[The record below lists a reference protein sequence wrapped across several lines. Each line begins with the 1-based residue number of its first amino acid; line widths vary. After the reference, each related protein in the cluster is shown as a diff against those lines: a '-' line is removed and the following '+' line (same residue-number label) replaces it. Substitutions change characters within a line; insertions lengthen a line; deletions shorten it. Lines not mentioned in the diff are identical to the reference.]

1 MDDVP
6 DVAFVP
12 PAQGEAGIWAFPEGG
27 PVLLQALISAKAEHV
42 HPRDCFS
49 VHPVDEPEDVVEEE
63 KFRLVDDAAFA
74 RWGTSMRISSSSRTC
89 RCSGPISTSIRRR
102 KRLDA
107 RSK

>member
-1 MDDVP
+1 MGFPGGRPGVAP
-6 DVAFVP
+6 D
-12 PAQGEAGIWAFPEGG
+12 
-27 PVLLQALISAKAEHV
+27 LISGKAV